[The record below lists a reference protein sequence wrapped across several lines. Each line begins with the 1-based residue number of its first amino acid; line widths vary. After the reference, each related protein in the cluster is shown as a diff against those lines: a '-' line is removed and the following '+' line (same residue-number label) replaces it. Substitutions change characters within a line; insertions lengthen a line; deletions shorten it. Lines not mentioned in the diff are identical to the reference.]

1 MLSIGLTD
9 FGFSIYES
17 YSHASKSSVGMAAH
31 IGGAMGGFLV
41 GINVVRNFH
50 AQVFTSMLIHRNI
63 WQVLNEKYH
72 KCIYFFGYN
81 KFCLTG
87 MGRISQACKYTHMVD
102 DCHNLHPCQCL
113 WKILPCN

>member
-17 YSHASKSSVGMAAH
+17 YSHVSQSSVGMAAH

-63 WQVLNEKYH
+63 WQVLNEHYAIK
-72 KCIYFFGYN
+72 FFGYN

-87 MGRISQACKYTHMVD
+87 MGRISQACKHTHMVNG
-102 DCHNLHPCQCL
+102 CHYLHPCQCL

>member
-9 FGFSIYES
+9 FGFSIYEC
-17 YSHASKSSVGMAAH
+17 YSHASQSSVGMAAH

-63 WQVLNEKYH
+63 WHVLNEQYYGNVFTFLV
-72 KCIYFFGYN
+72 ITSF
-81 KFCLTG
+81 
-87 MGRISQACKYTHMVD
+87 A
-102 DCHNLHPCQCL
+102 
-113 WKILPCN
+113 